1 MSSKS
6 SASSKPTATT
16 KSAST
21 STLPPLHSFPSSWT
35 APTSCFAST
44 NYYRVLYADGSER
57 FVSNMYGTP
66 TPVFT
71 GNTPSGACF
80 PPSFTI
86 NVPYLTDKNECPTGY
101 TRACATAGSAKP
113 GESATVS
120 TITCCPRV
128 TGNAFSFM
136 CRDNEYGCHATAA
149 SGGIVWTGVVT
160 DLGVTPAT
168 EEPVTRTPSTK
179 EGIEAWGIKFLS
191 VAPGSTATGIPTPS
205 HNASD
210 TDNQGTQSPVSSSSH
225 SGLSGGAIA
234 GIVVGSIAGVALLAL
249 GSFLLYR
256 RKKSKPGQE
265 YHAPAPGKYPNQPAN
280 DPMYQPS
287 SVGSPFSAQGHMGSS
302 HQPSEMDAAS
312 PYPTHAQP
320 RPQAQQEPVELA

>member
-6 SASSKPTATT
+6 SSTARPETT
-16 KSAST
+16 W
-21 STLPPLHSFPSSWT
+21 TLPPLHSFPSSWT

-44 NYYRVLYADGSER
+44 NYYRVLYAEGKAR

-71 GNTPSGACF
+71 GNTPSGDCF

-86 NVPYLTDKNECPTGY
+86 NVPYLTDGSACPTGY
-101 TRACATAGSAKP
+101 TRACATAGSANA
-113 GESATVS
+113 GESAAIS
-120 TITCCPRV
+120 TITCCPSV
-128 TGNAFSFM
+128 TGDAFSFM
-136 CRDNEYGCHATAA
+136 CKDNEYGCHATAA

-160 DLGVTPAT
+160 DLGATPAT

-191 VAPGSTATGIPTPS
+191 VAPGSTATSIPTPS
-205 HNASD
+205 QNASD
-210 TDNQGTQSPVSSSSH
+210 SDSQGTQSPESLSGN

-234 GIVVGSIAGVALLAL
+234 GIVVGSIAGVALLAVGAL
-249 GSFLLYR
+249 LLYR
-256 RKKSKPGQE
+256 RKRSNAGPQ

-280 DPMYQPS
+280 DPY
-287 SVGSPFSAQGHMGSS
+287 
-302 HQPSEMDAAS
+302 QPSEMEAAS
-312 PYPTHAQP
+312 PDPTHAQLQT
-320 RPQAQQEPVELA
+320 RARQEPVELSA

>member
-6 SASSKPTATT
+6 STTSKPPATT

-21 STLPPLHSFPSSWT
+21 TPMPELHSFPSSWT
-35 APTSCFAST
+35 APSSCFAST
-44 NYYRVLYADGSER
+44 NYYRVLYAEGKER
-57 FVSNMYGTP
+57 YVSNMYGTP

-86 NVPYLTDKNECPTGY
+86 NVPYLTDKNSCPTGY

-113 GESATVS
+113 GESASVS
-120 TITCCPRV
+120 TITCCPRSV
-128 TGNAFSFM
+128 TGGAFSFM
-136 CRDNEYGCHATAA
+136 CRDNEYGCHATAE

-191 VAPGSTATGIPTPS
+191 VAPGSTATNIPTPS

-210 TDNQGTQSPVSSSSH
+210 TDNQGTQSPESSSGH
-225 SGLSGGAIA
+225 SGISGGAIA

-249 GSFLLYR
+249 GAFLLYR
-256 RKKSKPGQE
+256 RKKSNAEKE

-287 SVGSPFSAQGHMGSS
+287 SVGSPFSAHGQMGSS
-302 HQPSEMDAAS
+302 YQPSEMEAT
-312 PYPTHAQP
+312 PTPAHPQPHAQH
-320 RPQAQQEPVELA
+320 APVELA